1 MKSRQVG
8 SLNECESY
16 LMSNT
21 LSNIKW
27 NQQLGKFCFD
37 NYDTS
42 PEKAL
47 TNNKGLKNH
56 RPRRSKTQTN
66 QSTKKKKIKKVKG
79 NRVKQK
85 KIAHGSLSRDLEY
98 LQTTRRNDEGKS
110 DQMKRKDFKLTEKK
124 KANNGEVSRSGKVHR
139 NRINCQGT
147 TPYVIHEEEK
157 LNKKIMISSSPKKSS
172 GRQLKQHR
180 NKFVRNMDAEVTK
193 GNQCLP
199 TGHDLCIH
207 DNNSIKYNPTDI
219 VALHA
224 EKVKTFVKTSS
235 SGSIVSL
242 IGASDCMTRLP
253 DSSEVNDITLKPTT
267 FAHTDSSEIDS
278 EEEIMWTWNDDSK
291 DMTESGYSERRGHT
305 LQCQLEDVSD
315 QNNDFKS
322 TESPDI
328 CSDTGG
334 WSWELNEHCN
344 EHHLEPQSI
353 SQSKCCG
360 ELPNLIKPIKVCN
373 LKYSKTRGGEQHQ
386 IEQQKDSSYSFSAC
400 EYIPCLPAHCLY
412 DELEQVCN
420 VNCEHK
426 KNLANVLTNERIR
439 QHEKLLRRR
448 VSIISQ

>member
-1 MKSRQVG
+1 
-8 SLNECESY
+8 
-16 LMSNT
+16 
-21 LSNIKW
+21 
-27 NQQLGKFCFD
+27 
-37 NYDTS
+37 
-42 PEKAL
+42 
-47 TNNKGLKNH
+47 
-56 RPRRSKTQTN
+56 
-66 QSTKKKKIKKVKG
+66 
-79 NRVKQK
+79 
-85 KIAHGSLSRDLEY
+85 
-98 LQTTRRNDEGKS
+98 
-110 DQMKRKDFKLTEKK
+110 
-124 KANNGEVSRSGKVHR
+124 
-139 NRINCQGT
+139 
-147 TPYVIHEEEK
+147 
-157 LNKKIMISSSPKKSS
+157 
-172 GRQLKQHR
+172 
-180 NKFVRNMDAEVTK
+180 
-193 GNQCLP
+193 
-199 TGHDLCIH
+199 
-207 DNNSIKYNPTDI
+207 
-219 VALHA
+219 
-224 EKVKTFVKTSS
+224 
-235 SGSIVSL
+235 
-242 IGASDCMTRLP
+242 MTRLP